1 MVQPDSPPVDGLRAA
16 LLDELT
22 GYVPGKQMHLLRHW
36 PGGRMSLVHLNV
48 LFALSTEGSLPMN
61 GLAEMLDVSQ
71 ASATGIVD
79 RMEQRGLVTRER
91 DAEDRRVVRVVLT
104 REGEGLIEQLA
115 ANRRDK
121 LAQLLD
127 TLAEDDAAA
136 LLRGLI
142 AMRRA
147 REALH
152 AQAPS
157 MPNPSSE
164 ASR

>member
-1 MVQPDSPPVDGLRAA
+1 MTDPDTQPADELRGA
-16 LLDELT
+16 LLDEFT
-22 GYVPGKQMHLLRHW
+22 AYVPGQQMHLLRHW

-48 LFALSTEGSLPMN
+48 LFALSNDGPLPMN

-79 RMEQRGLVTRER
+79 RMEQRGLVARER

-104 REGEGLIEQLA
+104 SEGEGLMENLV

-121 LAQLLD
+121 LLALLN
-127 TLAEDDAAA
+127 TLGEDDAAA
-136 LLRGLI
+136 LLQGLR

-147 REALH
+147 RETLH
-152 AQAPS
+152 ATPS
-157 MPNPSSE
+157 TPNSTSE

>member
-1 MVQPDSPPVDGLRAA
+1 MAEPQNPPADELRAA

-22 GYVPGKQMHLLRHW
+22 GYAPGKQMHLLRHW

-48 LFALSTEGSLPMN
+48 LFALSSEGPLPMN
-61 GLAEMLDVSQ
+61 GLAELLDVSQ

-104 REGEGLIEQLA
+104 PEGDGLIEQLA

-121 LAQLLD
+121 LGQLLD
-127 TLAEDDAAA
+127 SLAEDDAAA
-136 LLRGLI
+136 LLKGLR
-142 AMRRA
+142 ALRCA

-152 AQAPS
+152 SVPS
-157 MPNPSSE
+157 TPNSSSE